1 VGANGN
7 VDLGIYG
14 ITGGYFAVQGG
25 TEFQFLKADG
35 TLDPTIYTPETRT
48 LTING
53 VTYNL
58 SEDRTWTI
66 PLIDTLTTIGTGGPA
81 TLEGSVINIP
91 VYQEQGDY
99 ITALTG
105 EASATGPGSVDVTL
119 LNAAVIAKVLT
130 GLNIT
135 GGSVVATDSILTAFG
150 KVQNQINGLIGGVQY
165 KGTWNAETNTP
176 TLTSSVGEQGN
187 YYIVSVA
194 GNTNLNGITSW
205 NVGDWAIFDGESWS
219 KVDNTDAVVS
229 VNGYTGAV
237 ELTYADVDAVPT
249 FRTIEINGT
258 SYDLTANRSW
268 TVGNVRTDAFY
279 NNPTWITGLAWSKIL
294 STPTTLAGYGI
305 TDAVEDTTTLTIN
318 GTSYDLS
325 ANRTWN
331 VGTITSISTIAPLT
345 GGTITSTG
353 TIGITQ
359 AGSVMDG
366 YLSSTDWNTFN
377 AKQNFMTANAPLS
390 ILADV
395 ISISQSGASSNGY
408 LSSTDWNT
416 FNNKQNALVNPVT
429 GTGTVYYIPMW
440 TGVTALS
447 NSIISYAAGLM
458 NFGFNNAEG
467 ASVVFTNTATTEY
480 TYSISMNNVTRTTFH
495 TYTDGNIAN
504 FIGATQTMRVFS
516 NGNTIIGAGVVNNGY
531 KLEVGGNT
539 NIIGDLTSSNSPEW
553 DAAYD
558 AKINSAAV
566 TGTTTK
572 TLTMYRQDG
581 GTVTA
586 SWSDY
591 DTAPVTSVFGR
602 LGAVVAEA
610 GDYSTTLVTEGTNLY
625 YLDSRARAA
634 ISSSATGLTYT
645 TLTGVLSLTA
655 GYSIPTNASQLT
667 WDSAYNNMIVSAAV
681 TGTTTKTLT
690 LNQQDGGTITA
701 TWSDYDTAPVTSVFG
716 RTGAIIA
723 QSGDYS
729 TTLVTEGTNLYFTE
743 ARSRASISS
752 SATGLTYTPL
762 TGVFS
767 LTSGYAIPTTAS
779 QLTWDT
785 AYNNSIT
792 SAAVTGTTTKTLTLN
807 QQDGGT
813 ITASWSDYDTA
824 PVTSVFGRTGD
835 IIAQSGDYST
845 TLVTEGTNLYFT
857 ESRARASISSSATGL
872 TYTTATGVLSLTAG
886 YAIPTTASQV
896 TWDNAYDNMI
906 VSAAVTGTTTKT
918 LTLNQ
923 QDGGTVTAS
932 WSDYDTAPVTSVF
945 GRLGAIVAEA
955 GDYSTTLVTEGTN
968 LYYTNARARQAISLT
983 TTGTSGVATYDNGT
997 GVLNIPNYG
1006 SVLVGY
1012 VPYTGAT
1019 QSVNLG
1025 EWGLSSGFLKLDTT
1039 PIGTPT
1045 TAGTMYWDASHSTV
1059 ALIMGAVTQ
1068 HVGQDTYYY
1077 VKNSSG
1083 SPIAK
1088 GTAVRFAGTD
1098 GASGHLLIEK
1108 FLADGTYPSNYFMGV
1123 TAEDIANGSFGQV
1136 THFGE
1141 IEGIN
1146 TSAYGAGALLYAST
1160 TVPGG
1165 FQTTVPSAPNNI
1177 VLVASALNS
1186 KNNGIILV
1194 RPTYGSNINDD
1205 EGVLIT
1211 APINNQGLFFD
1222 SASGIWVNKTIAQA
1236 LGYTPVPTT
1245 RTLTINGTSY
1255 DLSANRSWSVGTV
1268 TSVDLT
1274 VPTGFSVSGNP
1285 ITTAGTF
1292 ALTFASGYSLPTN
1305 AAQANWDTAYTNRIT
1320 SLTTTGTSGAATLI
1334 SNVLNIPQYQAQGNY
1349 ITSLTGEAT
1358 ASGPGAASVT
1368 LSNSAVTGK
1377 ILTGLTVTGAVI
1389 SATDSILTAFGKL
1402 QGQVNGLMGGLQ
1414 YQGTWNAATNTPTIT
1429 SGVGVDGHFYIVSV
1443 AGTTTIDGITDWQ
1456 VGDWIVFHDTAW
1468 QKVDNTDSVTSVNGF
1483 TGAVTLTTSN
1493 ISEGTN
1499 LYFTTSRARQSISLT
1514 TSGNSG
1520 ASTYDN
1526 GTGVLN
1532 VPQYT
1537 ISGIGGVP
1545 TTRSLTINGT
1555 AYDLSADRS
1564 WSVGTVTSITA
1575 GTGLTG
1581 GTITSTGTIA
1591 FDTTFGDGRYLRLT
1605 GGTMTGDITFIDDA
1619 EGLVWSRNTD
1629 GGYIKFFNAG
1639 DGDTNSRLEFNT
1651 SDNNNEY
1658 FRWTHTP
1665 SGGSLYELMRLVGN
1679 SADNSILS
1687 VSGGIG
1693 INVLNLNQSALF
1705 QMDST
1710 TKGFLPPRMTLA
1722 QRLAIVLPAEGLIV
1736 YQTNGVVGLYIYA
1749 SGTWRTL
1756 GMI

>member
-1 VGANGN
+1 LIGTDVENFNDTKNFSIGDIGDLFFNYYVPYVGANGN

-35 TLDPTIYTPETRT
+35 TLDPTLYTPETRT

-105 EASATGPGSVDVTL
+105 EASASGPGSASVTL
-119 LNAAVIAKVLT
+119 LNSAVIAKVLT

-516 NGNTIIGAGVVNNGY
+516 NGNTIIGTGVVNNGY

-716 RTGAIIA
+716 RTG
-723 QSGDYS
+723 
-729 TTLVTEGTNLYFTE
+729 
-743 ARSRASISS
+743 
-752 SATGLTYTPL
+752 
-762 TGVFS
+762 
-767 LTSGYAIPTTAS
+767 
-779 QLTWDT
+779 
-785 AYNNSIT
+785 
-792 SAAVTGTTTKTLTLN
+792 
-807 QQDGGT
+807 
-813 ITASWSDYDTA
+813 
-824 PVTSVFGRTGD
+824 D

-872 TYTTATGVLSLTAG
+872 TYTTSTGVLSLTSG

-923 QDGGTVTAS
+923 QDGGSITAS

-1083 SPIAK
+1083 SAIPK

-1098 GASGHLLIEK
+1098 GASGHLLIAP

-1146 TSAYGAGALLYAST
+1146 TSAYGAGSLLYAST

-1222 SASGIWVNKTIAQA
+1222 SGSGIWVNKTIAQA

-1255 DLSANRSWSVGTV
+1255 DLSANRTWSVGTV

-1377 ILTGLTVTGAVI
+1377 VLTGLTVTGAVI
-1389 SATDSILTAFGKL
+1389 SSTDSILTAFGKL

>member
-1 VGANGN
+1 MPRISSYPILSTPTINDLLIGTDVENFNDTKNFSIGDIGDLFFNYYVPYVGANGN

-35 TLDPTIYTPETRT
+35 TLDPTLYTPETRT

-105 EASATGPGSVDVTL
+105 EASASGPGSASVTL
-119 LNAAVIAKVLT
+119 LNSAVIAKVLT

-516 NGNTIIGAGVVNNGY
+516 NGNTIIGTGVVNNGY

-716 RTGAIIA
+716 RTG
-723 QSGDYS
+723 
-729 TTLVTEGTNLYFTE
+729 
-743 ARSRASISS
+743 
-752 SATGLTYTPL
+752 
-762 TGVFS
+762 
-767 LTSGYAIPTTAS
+767 
-779 QLTWDT
+779 
-785 AYNNSIT
+785 
-792 SAAVTGTTTKTLTLN
+792 
-807 QQDGGT
+807 
-813 ITASWSDYDTA
+813 
-824 PVTSVFGRTGD
+824 D

-872 TYTTATGVLSLTAG
+872 TYTTSTGVLSLTSG

-923 QDGGTVTAS
+923 QDGGSITAS

-1083 SPIAK
+1083 SAIPK

-1098 GASGHLLIEK
+1098 GASGHLLIAP

-1146 TSAYGAGALLYAST
+1146 TSAYGAGSLLYAST

-1222 SASGIWVNKTIAQA
+1222 SGSGIWVNKTIAQA

-1255 DLSANRSWSVGTV
+1255 DLSANRTWSVGTV

-1377 ILTGLTVTGAVI
+1377 VLTGLTVTGAVI
-1389 SATDSILTAFGKL
+1389 SSTDSILTAFGKL

>member
-1 VGANGN
+1 MIGTDVENFNDTKNFSIGDIGDLFFNYYVPYVGANGN

-35 TLDPTIYTPETRT
+35 TLDPTLYTPETRT

-105 EASATGPGSVDVTL
+105 EASASGPGSASVTL
-119 LNAAVIAKVLT
+119 LNSAVIAKVLT

-516 NGNTIIGAGVVNNGY
+516 NGNTIIGTGVVNNGY

-716 RTGAIIA
+716 RTG
-723 QSGDYS
+723 
-729 TTLVTEGTNLYFTE
+729 
-743 ARSRASISS
+743 
-752 SATGLTYTPL
+752 
-762 TGVFS
+762 
-767 LTSGYAIPTTAS
+767 
-779 QLTWDT
+779 
-785 AYNNSIT
+785 
-792 SAAVTGTTTKTLTLN
+792 
-807 QQDGGT
+807 
-813 ITASWSDYDTA
+813 
-824 PVTSVFGRTGD
+824 D

-872 TYTTATGVLSLTAG
+872 TYTTSTGVLSLTSG

-923 QDGGTVTAS
+923 QDGGSITAS

-1083 SPIAK
+1083 SAIPK

-1098 GASGHLLIEK
+1098 GASGHLLIAP

-1146 TSAYGAGALLYAST
+1146 TSAYGAGSLLYAST

-1222 SASGIWVNKTIAQA
+1222 SGSGIWVNKTIAQA

-1255 DLSANRSWSVGTV
+1255 DLSANRTWSVGTV

-1377 ILTGLTVTGAVI
+1377 VLTGLTVTGAVI
-1389 SATDSILTAFGKL
+1389 SSTDSILTAFGKL

>member
-1 VGANGN
+1 MPRISSYPILSTPTINDLLIGTDVENFNDTKNFSIGDIGDLFFNYYVPYVGANGN

-14 ITGGYFAVQGG
+14 VTGGYFAVQGG
-25 TEFQFLKADG
+25 TEFEFLKADG
-35 TLDPTIYTPETRT
+35 SLDPTIYTPETRT

-58 SEDRTWTI
+58 SENRTWTI

-81 TLEGSVINIP
+81 SLEGSVLNIP

-105 EASATGPGSVDVTL
+105 EASASGPGSASVTL
-119 LNAAVIAKVLT
+119 LNSAVIAKVLT

-176 TLTSSVGEQGN
+176 FLQSSVGEQGN

-516 NGNTIIGAGVVNNGY
+516 NGNTIIGTGVVNNGY

-716 RTGAIIA
+716 RTG
-723 QSGDYS
+723 
-729 TTLVTEGTNLYFTE
+729 
-743 ARSRASISS
+743 
-752 SATGLTYTPL
+752 
-762 TGVFS
+762 
-767 LTSGYAIPTTAS
+767 
-779 QLTWDT
+779 
-785 AYNNSIT
+785 
-792 SAAVTGTTTKTLTLN
+792 
-807 QQDGGT
+807 
-813 ITASWSDYDTA
+813 
-824 PVTSVFGRTGD
+824 D

-872 TYTTATGVLSLTAG
+872 TYTTATGVLSLTSG

-923 QDGGTVTAS
+923 QDGGSITAS

-1083 SPIAK
+1083 SAIPK

-1098 GASGHLLIEK
+1098 GASGHLLIAP

-1146 TSAYGAGALLYAST
+1146 TSAYGAGSLLYAST

-1222 SASGIWVNKTIAQA
+1222 SGSGIWVNKTIAQA

-1255 DLSANRSWSVGTV
+1255 DLSANRTWSVGTV

-1377 ILTGLTVTGAVI
+1377 VLTGLTVTGSVI

-1443 AGTTTIDGITDWQ
+1443 AGTTNIDGITDWQ

-1520 ASTYDN
+1520 AATYDN

-1591 FDTTFGDGRYLRLT
+1591 FDTTFGDARYLRLT

-1658 FRWTHTP
+1658 FRWTHSP